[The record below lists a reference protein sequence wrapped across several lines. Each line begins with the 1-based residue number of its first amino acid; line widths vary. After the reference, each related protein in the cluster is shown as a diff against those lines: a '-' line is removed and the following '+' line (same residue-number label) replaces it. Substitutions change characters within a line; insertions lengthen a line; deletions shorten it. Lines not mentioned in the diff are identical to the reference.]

1 MNQPLKYADI
11 TQKIIGCAMKVHQ
24 KMKNGYVESVYQKCL
39 AIELTKSEIKFK
51 QEVEMC
57 IYYDET
63 LVGKRRLDFLVEEV
77 IAVEIKAFGELTD
90 AHLAQ
95 GINYLETQG
104 LEIGLLINFGSTSLQ
119 FKRLI
124 NQKKLVA
131 KNPAN
136 PTNP

>member
-1 MNQPLKYADI
+1 MRHESASKNEERVCGVCLS
-11 TQKIIGCAMKVHQ
+11 
-24 KMKNGYVESVYQKCL
+24 KMF
-39 AIELTKSEIKFK
+39 AIELTKSEIKFR

-77 IAVEIKAFGELTD
+77 IAVEIKAICELTD

-104 LEIGLLINFGSTSLQ
+104 LEIGL
-119 FKRLI
+119 
-124 NQKKLVA
+124 
-131 KNPAN
+131 
-136 PTNP
+136 

>member
-1 MNQPLKYADI
+1 MTQTLKYSEL
-11 TQKIIGCAMKVHQ
+11 TQTNIGCAMKVHR

-39 AIELTKSEIKFK
+39 AIELASAGTKFR
-51 QEVEMC
+51 QEVEMS
-57 IYYDET
+57 IYYDEI
-63 LVGKRRLDFLVEEV
+63 LVGKRRLYFLVEEV
-77 IAVEIKAFGELTD
+77 IAVEIKTFGELTD

-104 LEIGLLINFGSTSLQ
+104 LEIGLLINFVLKSLQ

>member
-39 AIELTKSEIKFK
+39 AIELTKSEIKFR

-57 IYYDET
+57 IYYDEM
-63 LVGKRRLDFLVEEV
+63 VGKRRLDFLVEEV

-104 LEIGLLINFGSTSLQ
+104 LEIGLLINFGSKSLQ